1 MCYNCSEKNHLINAV
16 NSLWKDNGQR
26 WALIKNKSGNL
37 EVIPETSIE
46 EIEEEIIYKLKN

>member
-1 MCYNCSEKNHLINAV
+1 MCYNYLEKNHLINAV